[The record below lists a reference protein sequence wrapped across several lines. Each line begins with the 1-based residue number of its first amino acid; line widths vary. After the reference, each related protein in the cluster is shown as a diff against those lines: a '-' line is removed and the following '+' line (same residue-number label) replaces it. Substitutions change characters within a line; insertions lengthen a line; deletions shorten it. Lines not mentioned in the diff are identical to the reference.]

1 MSRAS
6 LFALLST
13 LPLLISNPAVADR
26 VHLADGSL
34 IEGTLVEAAGGRL
47 RFETT
52 FAGVIEID
60 LEALAGLESDHIV
73 IVSLASGD
81 RLVGRLAFDKQ
92 QGQGLSS
99 ASLGRLSIRFDDVAA
114 LWLEGAQSPEEL
126 ALQEIEEA
134 QARQIAEL
142 EEQHSQEVA
151 QLETA
156 LVTPEK
162 AWSGRTQLGLSGARG
177 NTDRVALNGKASTRR
192 ETDFDRLDLSLGW
205 RFARENG
212 KETENEVIGETR
224 LERDFSESWFAF
236 GGLVLEQD
244 EFEDLDLRSVLTAGT
259 GVFFIQEEKQQLK
272 ARFGIGYQ
280 VEAFQNA
287 PNEEEAILSLGYEYR
302 IQLNGRLLFTHDLIY
317 LPSFNDPVD
326 DFRVE
331 SNAALD
337 IPVTESKAWSVRIGV
352 RNQYDNTPVSG
363 NEKLDTFYTLS
374 LGYNFQ

>member
-151 QLETA
+151 QLE
-156 LVTPEK
+156 
-162 AWSGRTQLGLSGARG
+162 R
-177 NTDRVALNGKASTRR
+177 
-192 ETDFDRLDLSLGW
+192 
-205 RFARENG
+205 
-212 KETENEVIGETR
+212 
-224 LERDFSESWFAF
+224 
-236 GGLVLEQD
+236 
-244 EFEDLDLRSVLTAGT
+244 
-259 GVFFIQEEKQQLK
+259 
-272 ARFGIGYQ
+272 
-280 VEAFQNA
+280 
-287 PNEEEAILSLGYEYR
+287 
-302 IQLNGRLLFTHDLIY
+302 RLLLLKKPGAGAHSLVYPGRGAIRT
-317 LPSFNDPVD
+317 
-326 DFRVE
+326 
-331 SNAALD
+331 
-337 IPVTESKAWSVRIGV
+337 AWR
-352 RNQYDNTPVSG
+352 
-363 NEKLDTFYTLS
+363 
-374 LGYNFQ
+374 